1 MARTK
6 SLLDD
11 VHSEP
16 QQERLA
22 SMVNL
27 WYIQRTEL
35 NRCGGAVR
43 ELASGSKYNTVVCMY
58 MFRTMDDHFG
68 SRTAVVGSQH
78 L

>member
-1 MARTK
+1 MARTT

-58 MFRTMDDHFG
+58 ICGLSLDSKGTFLPTR
-68 SRTAVVGSQH
+68 
-78 L
+78 